1 MKQASINQPLLHSLP
16 NLLDLS
22 IYFRVYLSKT
32 MFMIRREIKVEF
44 ATSKELR
51 LRAGEILARVRAGS
65 RFIITYRGKPVA
77 LLVPVEKE
85 EAGFSPR
92 PYTEAWA
99 DIEQAL
105 ENSAPYY
112 PGWREALRESR
123 RQK

>member
-1 MKQASINQPLLHSLP
+1 M
-16 NLLDLS
+16 
-22 IYFRVYLSKT
+22 
-32 MFMIRREIKVEF
+32 EF

-51 LRAGEILARVRAGS
+51 LRAGEILAKVRAGR

-77 LLVPVEKE
+77 LLVPVEIE
-85 EAGFSPR
+85 EAGFTPR
-92 PYTEAWA
+92 PYAEAWA